1 MKVRILGAG
10 TEPAELERDGPH
22 AIHGCL
28 VPSVTYFSYWLAC
41 LPGRRLKISEFDEQC
56 VRHRCG

>member
-10 TEPAELERDGPH
+10 TGPADLERDGPH

-28 VPSVTYFSYWLAC
+28 VPSVTYSTC
-41 LPGRRLKISEFDEQC
+41 LPVCLDGD
-56 VRHRCG
+56 